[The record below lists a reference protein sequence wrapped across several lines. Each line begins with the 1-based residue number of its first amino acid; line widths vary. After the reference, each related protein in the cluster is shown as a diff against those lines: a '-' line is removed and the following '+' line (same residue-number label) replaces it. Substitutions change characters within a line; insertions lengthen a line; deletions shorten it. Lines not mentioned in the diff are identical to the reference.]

1 MHRKCFAL
9 SVSVALLLAF
19 TAASQAAQFE
29 VEKTKEGLAVKLDG
43 KLLTNYL
50 IKSGA
55 KPIFWPV
62 IGAGGAEVTRG
73 YPMRDATPDERD
85 DHIHHRS
92 FWFTHGNVNG
102 VDFWAETAGHG
113 NIIQREMVK
122 AEGGKTAV
130 IVTRNDWLG
139 PDGKK
144 HCEDLRTFT
153 FHSDGDRWWVD
164 CDIVVTASEG
174 PVTFGDTKEGS
185 FGVRVAGTMKIDAK
199 VGDGGTVVN
208 SEGQTDGAAWGQ
220 AAKWVDY
227 HGPAGKGVEGVAILN
242 HPSSFRFPTT
252 WHVRTYGLFCAN
264 PFGLHDFQK
273 SKEVDG
279 SHTIPKGE
287 TMTLRHRVLF
297 HKGDE
302 KQGKVA
308 ESWADYAKQ
317 K

>member
-1 MHRKCFAL
+1 MHRKCFAFSL
-9 SVSVALLLAF
+9 SLLLLFACGALCR
-19 TAASQAAQFE
+19 AARFD
-29 VEKTKEGLAVKLDG
+29 VEETKEGLTVKLDG
-43 KLLTNYL
+43 KLLTKYVK
-50 IKSGA
+50 KSGA
-55 KPIFWPV
+55 KPILFPV
-62 IGAGGAEVTRG
+62 IGAGGHEVTRG
-73 YPMRDATPDERD
+73 YPMREATPEERS

-102 VDFWAETAGHG
+102 IDFWSETAGHG
-113 NIIQREMVK
+113 NIVHRGFVK
-122 AEGGKTAV
+122 KEGGEQAV
-130 IVTRNDWLG
+130 ITTRNDWLG

-144 HCEDLRTFT
+144 VCEDLRTFT
-153 FHSDGDRWWVD
+153 FDSDGDRWWVD
-164 CDIVVTASEG
+164 CDIVVTATDG

-185 FGVRVAGTMKIDAK
+185 FGVRVAGTMKVDSK
-199 VGDGGTVVN
+199 EGGGTIVN
-208 SEGQTDGAAWGQ
+208 SNGETNVDAWGK

-227 HGPAGKGVEGVAILN
+227 HGPVKGEIEGIAILN

-264 PFGLHDFQK
+264 PFGLHNFQK
-273 SKEVDG
+273 SNDVDG

-287 TMTLRHRVLF
+287 TMTLRHRVLL
-297 HKGDE
+297 HTGDE